1 MEKKRWYHYIPSYV
15 LWVLLALLGAWL
27 ALLAQQALM
36 GLLAQYYVGDQIT
49 RAWRVRFY
57 DKVYALVVGL
67 TWLVIT
73 VVTEEYFRMGVA
85 RNELLR
91 RFARVAWPE
100 VALLFVA
107 DLTLFWLRGGY
118 GWLRW
123 LIIAAEALLSVGLWF
138 IGRTS
143 RKTPVVG

>member
-15 LWVLLALLGAWL
+15 LWILLALLGAWL
-27 ALLAQQALM
+27 AFIAQQALM
-36 GLLAQYYVGDQIT
+36 GLLAQYYVGNQIT

-57 DKVYALVVGL
+57 DKVYALAAGL

-73 VVTEEYFRMGVA
+73 VVTEEYFRTGVA

-100 VALLFVA
+100 MALLFVA
-107 DLTLFWLRGGY
+107 DLALFWLQGGY

-123 LIIAAEALLSVGLWF
+123 LILAVEVLLSVTFWF
-138 IGRTS
+138 IARAPT
-143 RKTPVVG
+143 KKPAVV